1 VKMDHVS
8 EALAYKIIEVLP
20 NHPDDVR
27 VIFSKERHT
36 LSPEETEK
44 ILEAVRKYL

>member
-1 VKMDHVS
+1 
-8 EALAYKIIEVLP
+8 
-20 NHPDDVR
+20 VR

-36 LSPEETEK
+36 LSPDEIDK